1 MKGVML
7 SVVILGRIISQFQ
20 HRSFQVLL
28 PCLLSCCCMKS
39 LAQAVMPAGLQIVEG
54 HPRLL
59 MTEGDKERIGQSIR
73 EDRFWQQADSLLM
86 RAAHDVLPMP
96 MPQRI
101 VTGRRLLD
109 VSRETLRRVL
119 LLGYAYRMT
128 DDMRFFKRAERELL
142 AVAAFSDWN
151 PSHYLDVAEMTTAVA
166 VGYDWF
172 YNLMDESTRATLRQ
186 ALIDKGLMPSFDSRY
201 NDWLER
207 ENNWNQVCNTGMA
220 YGAMAIYEEA
230 PVLADSIIRRA
241 FGSIQKPMKNY
252 GPDGAYPEG
261 YSYWG
266 FGTTYNVM
274 FIDALERCYG
284 SDFGLSWQKGF
295 LKSAGFI
302 LHIMAPDRD
311 SFNYGDNKGT
321 GRMSPAMFWLARR
334 NHDLSL
340 LWNERILFDAGSK
353 TKLTDYRFFTLAML
367 WGAGIDMGALPQPH
381 EKVWASPSA
390 VTPVAMMRTSW
401 DDQKAI
407 YLAFKGGSARSSH
420 AHLDAGSFVMVA
432 NGERW
437 AMDFGRQDY
446 NSLESAG
453 LDIWNK
459 EQTSDRWRVFR
470 YNNLAH
476 NTLTFDRQL
485 QRVDGYVGIACV
497 FPDPDSLTVSADL
510 TPVYA
515 GQVESVKRQVSIVN
529 ERYVLVS
536 DHVGNKGQATSMRW
550 TMLTP
555 AKAKVKRKNKIILT
569 QNGKRLTLQVEAPTK
584 IKMKTWSTAPATS
597 YDAANPGT
605 VLVGFETVLPPDSHY
620 TFNIKLTP
628 EP

>member
-1 MKGVML
+1 ML
-7 SVVILGRIISQFQ
+7 SIFTRYKIVPRRLLARY
-20 HRSFQVLL
+20 FQVLL
-28 PCLLSCCCMKS
+28 PCLLSSLCMES
-39 LAQAVMPAGLQIVEG
+39 LAQTGMPADIRIVTD

-59 MTEGDKERIGQSIR
+59 MTEADKERIRNAISK
-73 EDRFWQQADSLLM
+73 EHFWKQTDSLLM
-86 RAAHDVLPMP
+86 KAAHDVLPMP

-128 DDMRFFKRAERELL
+128 DDIRFFTRAEQELM

-151 PSHYLDVAEMTTAVA
+151 PTHYLDVAEMTTAVA
-166 VGYDWF
+166 IGYDWF
-172 YNLMDESTRATLRQ
+172 YNVMEERTKAILQHA
-186 ALIDKGLMPSFDSRY
+186 IVDKGLTPSFDSRY

-220 YGAMAIYEEA
+220 YGAMAIYEDA
-230 PVLADSIIRRA
+230 PALADSIVRRA
-241 FGSIQKPMKNY
+241 FVSIQKPMKNY

-274 FIDALERCYG
+274 FIDALEKCYG
-284 SDFGLSWQKGF
+284 SDFGLSRQKGF
-295 LKSAGFI
+295 LESAGFI
-302 LHIMAPDRD
+302 LHIMAPDHD
-311 SFNYGDNKGT
+311 SFNYGDNKGS
-321 GRMSPAMFWLARR
+321 GRMSPAMFWLAKQ

-340 LWNERILFDAGSK
+340 LWNERILFEKGSK
-353 TKLTDYRFFTLAML
+353 KKLTDYRFFTLAML
-367 WGAGIDMGALPQPH
+367 WGAGIDMGALPQPR

-401 DDQKAI
+401 DDPKAL

-420 AHLDAGSFVMVA
+420 AHLDAGSFILVA

-459 EQTSDRWRVFR
+459 EQTSDRWKVFR

-476 NTLTFDRQL
+476 NTLTFDHQL
-485 QRVDGYVGIACV
+485 QRVDGYVSLGHV
-497 FPDPDSLTVSADL
+497 FPAADSLTASADL

-515 GQVESVKRQVSIVN
+515 GQVDSVKRQVDIIDGQ
-529 ERYVLVS
+529 YVLVS
-536 DHVGNKGQATSMRW
+536 DYVRNKSKATKMRW

-555 AKAKVKRKNKIILT
+555 AKAKVKGKNKIILT
-569 QNGKRLTLQVEAPTK
+569 QNGKRLTLQVDAPIK
-584 IKMKTWSTAPATS
+584 IDMKTWSTSPTTS
-597 YDAANPGT
+597 YDAENPGT
-605 VLVGFETVLPPDSHY
+605 VLVGFETILPADSQY
-620 TFNIKLTP
+620 TFHIKLTP
-628 EP
+628 IP